1 MSEVVLEVSQLSKGY
16 KTQNVLKDVSFAL
29 EAGTAT
35 ALAGPVGAG
44 KSTLIRTLAGLE
56 VPDEGSVSLFGSSN
70 EKELSR
76 ARRETGFV
84 LEMPFGYAELT
95 VLRNLIHR
103 SSLYGRPDMA
113 RIKELRKELRL
124 TERDHVGVKEKLRL
138 LSPGAEKRYS
148 LACALMQKPRLLILD
163 EPLTGIDRE
172 NRSFLTDQLIRL
184 REEGVTLL
192 ISGQSAAELQTIC
205 THALLLEEGGL
216 RGPVSIEEAVKEEE
230 TAEAKEGEA

>member
-35 ALAGPVGAG
+35 ALAGPVRAG

-172 NRSFLTDQLIRL
+172 NLSFLTDQLIRL

-192 ISGQSAAELQTIC
+192 ISGQSAVELQTIC
-205 THALLLEEGGL
+205 TRALLLEEGVL
-216 RGPVSIEEAVKEEE
+216 RGPVSMEEAVKEEE
-230 TAEAKEGEA
+230 TEEAKEGEA

>member
-1 MSEVVLEVSQLSKGY
+1 MSEAVLEVSRLRKGY
-16 KTQNVLKDVSFAL
+16 KNHPVLKDVSFAL
-29 EAGTAT
+29 EAGTST
-35 ALAGPVGAG
+35 ALVGLAGAG

-70 EKELSR
+70 EKELCR
-76 ARRETGFV
+76 ARRQTGFV
-84 LEMPFGYAELT
+84 LETPFGYENLT
-95 VLRNLIHR
+95 VLQNLIHR
-103 SSLYGRPDMA
+103 ASLYGRPDMA
-113 RIKELRKELRL
+113 RIKELRKEMRL

-138 LSPGAEKRYS
+138 LSLGAEKRYS
-148 LACALMQKPRLLILD
+148 LACALVQSPRLLILD

-205 THALLLEEGGL
+205 SHALLLEEGVL
-216 RGPVSIEEAVKEEE
+216 RGTVPMEEAVKEETE
-230 TAEAKEGEA
+230 VAAEEKK

>member
-1 MSEVVLEVSQLSKGY
+1 MSEVILEVSRLCRRDKERDI
-16 KTQNVLKDVSFAL
+16 LRDVSFTL
-29 EAGTAT
+29 EAGSAT
-35 ALAGPVGAG
+35 ALLGPEGAG
-44 KSTLIRTLAGLE
+44 KSTLIRILAGLE
-56 VPDEGSVSLFGSSN
+56 TPDAGSVSLFGSMN
-70 EKELSR
+70 EKELCR
-76 ARRETGFV
+76 ALRQTGFV
-84 LEMPFGYAELT
+84 LETPFGYENLT

-103 SSLYGRPDMA
+103 ASLYGKPDLA
-113 RIKELRKELRL
+113 RVKELRKELRL

-148 LACALMQKPRLLILD
+148 LACALMPKPRLLILD

-205 THALLLEEGGL
+205 TQVLLLEEGVL
-216 RGPVSIEEAVKEEE
+216 RGPVPMEEAVKEEE
-230 TAEAKEGEA
+230 AEEAKEEEA

>member
-1 MSEVVLEVSQLSKGY
+1 MSEVVLEVSQLTKGY
-16 KTQNVLKDVSFAL
+16 KTQNVLKDVSFTL
-29 EAGTAT
+29 EASTAT
-35 ALAGPVGAG
+35 ALVGPVGAG

-70 EKELSR
+70 EKELCR
-76 ARRETGFV
+76 ARRQTGFV

-103 SSLYGRPDMA
+103 SSLYGKPDLA
-113 RIKELRKELRL
+113 RIKELRKEMRL

-138 LSPGAEKRYS
+138 LSLGAEKRYS
-148 LACALMQKPRLLILD
+148 LACALMPKPRLLILD

-172 NRSFLTDQLIRL
+172 NRSFLTDQLVRL

-205 THALLLEEGGL
+205 TRALLLEEGVL
-216 RGPVSIEEAVKEEE
+216 RGPVSMEEAVKEEE
-230 TAEAKEGEA
+230 TEEAKEGEA

>member
-16 KTQNVLKDVSFAL
+16 KTQNVLKDVSFTL

-103 SSLYGRPDMA
+103 SSLYGKPDLA
-113 RIKELRKELRL
+113 RIKELRKEMRL

-138 LSPGAEKRYS
+138 LSLGAEKRYS
-148 LACALMQKPRLLILD
+148 LACALMPKPRLLILD

-172 NRSFLTDQLIRL
+172 NRSFLTDQLVRL

-192 ISGQSAAELQTIC
+192 ISGQSAVELQTIC
-205 THALLLEEGGL
+205 TRALLLEEGVL
-216 RGPVSIEEAVKEEE
+216 RGPVSMEEAVKEEE
-230 TAEAKEGEA
+230 TEEAKEGEA

>member
-1 MSEVVLEVSQLSKGY
+1 MSEVVLEVSQLTKGY

-172 NRSFLTDQLIRL
+172 NLSFLTDQLIRL

-192 ISGQSAAELQTIC
+192 ISGQSAVELQTIC
-205 THALLLEEGGL
+205 THALLLEEGVL
-216 RGPVSIEEAVKEEE
+216 RGPVSMEEAVKEEE
-230 TAEAKEGEA
+230 TEEAKEGEA

>member
-172 NRSFLTDQLIRL
+172 NLSFLTDQLIRL

-205 THALLLEEGGL
+205 TNALLLEKGVL
-216 RGPVSIEEAVKEEE
+216 RGPVSIEEAVKEE
-230 TAEAKEGEA
+230 TAEAKEEEA

>member
-16 KTQNVLKDVSFAL
+16 KTQNVLKDVSFTL

-76 ARRETGFV
+76 ARRETGFI

-103 SSLYGRPDMA
+103 SSLYGKPDLA
-113 RIKELRKELRL
+113 RIKELRKEMRL

-138 LSPGAEKRYS
+138 LSLGAEKRYS
-148 LACALMQKPRLLILD
+148 LACALMPKPRLLILD

-172 NRSFLTDQLIRL
+172 NRSFLTDQLVRL

-192 ISGQSAAELQTIC
+192 ISGQSAVELQTIC
-205 THALLLEEGGL
+205 TRALLLEEGVL
-216 RGPVSIEEAVKEEE
+216 RGPVSMEEAVKEEE
-230 TAEAKEGEA
+230 TEEAKEGEA

>member
-1 MSEVVLEVSQLSKGY
+1 MSEIVLEASHLRKGY
-16 KTQNVLKDVSFAL
+16 KNHPVLKDVSFTL

-70 EKELSR
+70 EKELCR
-76 ARRETGFV
+76 ARRQTGFV
-84 LEMPFGYAELT
+84 LETPFGYENLT
-95 VLRNLIHR
+95 VLRNLVHR
-103 SSLYGRPDMA
+103 ASLYGRPDMA
-113 RIKELRKELRL
+113 RIKELRKEMRL

-138 LSPGAEKRYS
+138 LSLGAEKRYS
-148 LACALMQKPRLLILD
+148 LVCALMPKPRLLILD

-172 NRSFLTDQLIRL
+172 NRSFLTDQLVRL

-192 ISGQSAAELQTIC
+192 ISGQSAVELQTIC
-205 THALLLEEGGL
+205 TRALLLEEGVL
-216 RGPVSIEEAVKEEE
+216 RGPVSMEEAVKEEE
-230 TAEAKEGEA
+230 TEEAKEGEA